1 MLRRLSW
8 EARQAQAEAGGGGG
22 RGGGGGGGGGGS
34 VGADELLLQH
44 CRADFVRAR
53 R

>member
-22 RGGGGGGGGGGS
+22 GEGGRGGGGGS

>member
-8 EARQAQAEAGGGGG
+8 EARQAQAEA
-22 RGGGGGGGGGGS
+22 GGGGGGGGGGS

>member
-8 EARQAQAEAGGGGG
+8 EARQAQAEAG
-22 RGGGGGGGGGGS
+22 GGGGGGGGGGS

>member
-22 RGGGGGGGGGGS
+22 GEGGGGGGS